1 MTYQETLDFMFS
13 QLPMYHRIGAAAYK
27 ADIQPTID
35 MMEALG
41 NPERKFKSIHVAG
54 TNGKGSV
61 SHFLAS
67 ILQEAGYKVG
77 LYTSPHLVDFRE
89 RIRIN
94 GEMIPEQEVVDF
106 ITHHPSLITEKHLSF
121 FEMTVGLA
129 FDYFAR
135 EMVDIA
141 VIEVGMGG
149 RLDSTNVM
157 PPAPPLNQGRCPQD
171 GGVILSVITNI
182 GLDHTQFLGD
192 TLEKIAFEKAGIIK
206 PGVHVVIGE
215 TQPETKPVF
224 ERVAAE
230 RHAPITFADQHWH
243 VRTSAGNR
251 DESRLLFDVERR
263 HPAGN
268 TSEPPQPQWR
278 CGLVSQ
284 LAGSY
289 QLKNLATVFEAVRQ
303 LPLPLNGHIVE
314 RGIARVVDNTHL
326 HGRWQVIA
334 NRPLTICETA
344 HNAPGIDAMLGKL
357 ATMHFARL
365 HVIYGCVNDKDYR
378 KILTHLHT
386 EFAKLGKPF
395 DWRFSQ
401 PSVPRQL
408 PVADLQSA
416 ARDLGIDGPAF
427 PNVKDAIADAQQ
439 HWQVTNYLL
448 PIKKPPPNSRAA
460 ATITCNK
467 PSISRAGLRC
477 RAAFPSSP
485 VRLQVRGSVRVS
497 LRAAGAHLCRPV
509 EYTTCPDTRCSG

>member
-1 MTYQETLDFMFS
+1 MNYQETLDYMFA

-41 NPERKFKSIHVAG
+41 NPERKFRSIHVAG

-94 GEMIPEQEVVDF
+94 GEMIPQQSVVDF
-106 ITHHPSLITEKHLSF
+106 VEANMHLFSDLHLSF

-129 FDYFAR
+129 FDYFAK
-135 EMVDIA
+135 EKVDIA

-149 RLDSTNVM
+149 RLDSTNVIT
-157 PPAPPLNQGRCPQD
+157 PL
-171 GGVILSVITNI
+171 LSVITNI
-182 GLDHTQFLGD
+182 GLDHTQFLGN
-192 TLEKIAFEKAGIIK
+192 TLEEIAFEKAGIIK
-206 PGVHVVIGE
+206 PGVPVVIGE

-251 DESRLLFDVERR
+251 DESRLLFDVLDLDM
-263 HPAGN
+263 AGDR
-268 TSEPPQPQWR
+268 EDDEWR

-289 QLKNLATVFEAVRQ
+289 QLKNLATVFEAVRR

-334 NRPLTICETA
+334 NHPLTICETA

-357 ATMHFARL
+357 ATMHFSRL

-386 EFAKLGKPF
+386 EFSKLGKPY

-439 HWQVTNYLL
+439 KADDQDLVLVTG
-448 PIKKPPPNSRAA
+448 
-460 ATITCNK
+460 
-467 PSISRAGLRC
+467 SIFLIADAL
-477 RAAFPSSP
+477 A
-485 VRLQVRGSVRVS
+485 
-497 LRAAGAHLCRPV
+497 
-509 EYTTCPDTRCSG
+509 D

>member
-1 MTYQETLDFMFS
+1 MNYQETLDYMFA

-89 RIRIN
+89 RIRIS
-94 GEMIPEQEVVDF
+94 GEMIPQQSVVDF
-106 ITHHPSLITEKHLSF
+106 VEANMHLFSDLHLSF

-135 EMVDIA
+135 QKVDIA

-149 RLDSTNVM
+149 RLDSTNVIT
-157 PPAPPLNQGRCPQD
+157 PL
-171 GGVILSVITNI
+171 LSVITNI

-206 PGVHVVIGE
+206 PGVPVVIGE

-230 RHAPITFADQHWH
+230 RHSPITFADQHWH
-243 VRTSAGNR
+243 VRTSAANR
-251 DESRLLFDVERR
+251 DESRLLFDVDRR

-268 TSEPPQPQWR
+268 ISPEWR

-289 QLKNLATVFEAVRQ
+289 QLKNLATVFEVVRR
-303 LPLPLNGHIVE
+303 LPLPLNDRIVE

-334 NRPLTICETA
+334 NHPLTICETA

-357 ATMHFARL
+357 ATMHFSRL

-386 EFAKLGKPF
+386 EFAKLGKPY

-416 ARDLGIDGPAF
+416 ARELGIDGPAF

-439 HWQVTNYLL
+439 KADDQDLVLVTG
-448 PIKKPPPNSRAA
+448 
-460 ATITCNK
+460 
-467 PSISRAGLRC
+467 SIFLIADAL
-477 RAAFPSSP
+477 A
-485 VRLQVRGSVRVS
+485 
-497 LRAAGAHLCRPV
+497 
-509 EYTTCPDTRCSG
+509 D